1 MGRALKFSG
10 RAGMLRAPPSPPALG
25 FMTHFS
31 RPAGGRTLLL
41 ATAAGL
47 SFAVAGNAA
56 LAASSDSMLRTAE
69 GACLDAAVQ
78 QGWRRDLA
86 KVVSSRSLDA
96 DRVEVIFDVS
106 RDGTHT
112 ARLTCPFSARQGVM
126 GQIGAMGAKLG
137 ANADHSDYGKEFAK
151 SMATAGDA
159 GGPVNR
165 SRAWWLLLPVGLAA
179 LCWAALRGR
188 DHRDHGA
195 LPPQGQGMAAG
206 HAYGT
211 AAGHRTAEAFLAQ
224 ARSRDGH
231 VDSPVNVHELADDT
245 SLVRRRFRN
254 GDTISLT
261 GRRAEEWLEV
271 DGGGWV
277 READVRFDR
286 AGIAAAKRTV

>member
-1 MGRALKFSG
+1 MGRGQKLSG
-10 RAGMLRAPPSPPALG
+10 RAGSSRAPLPPVLG

-31 RPAGGRTLLL
+31 RPAGCRALLL
-41 ATAAGL
+41 ASAAGL
-47 SFAVAGNAA
+47 SFVVAGNAA
-56 LAASSDSMLRTAE
+56 LAASSDQLLRTAE
-69 GACLDAAVQ
+69 TACLDAAAQ

-86 KVVSSRSLDA
+86 KVVSSRTLGA
-96 DRVEVIFDVS
+96 DRVEVVFDLS

-112 ARLTCPFSARQGVM
+112 ARLTCPFSSGQGVM
-126 GQIGAMGAKLG
+126 GQLGAMGAKIG
-137 ANADHSDYGKEFAK
+137 ATADNSDYGKDFTK
-151 SMATAGDA
+151 SMSTVGDA
-159 GGPVNR
+159 GAPLSR

-188 DHRDHGA
+188 DHQAHGA
-195 LPPQGQGMAAG
+195 LPHHGHPLASGHDYDSAAG
-206 HAYGT
+206 S
-211 AAGHRTAEAFLAQ
+211 RTAEAFLAR

-231 VDSPVNVHELADDT
+231 ADSPVNVHELADGT

-286 AGIAAAKRTV
+286 SGIAAGQRSL

>member
-1 MGRALKFSG
+1 
-10 RAGMLRAPPSPPALG
+10 
-25 FMTHFS
+25 MTHFS
-31 RPAGGRTLLL
+31 RPAGSRALLL

-47 SFAVAGNAA
+47 SFAIAGNAA
-56 LAASSDSMLRTAE
+56 FAASSDQMLRTAE

-96 DRVEVIFDVS
+96 ERVEVIFDVS

-112 ARLTCPFSARQGVM
+112 ARLTCPFSASQGVM

-137 ANADHSDYGKEFAK
+137 STADPGNYGKEIAK
-151 SMATAGDA
+151 SMGAAGEAA
-159 GGPVNR
+159 GVGHP

-179 LCWAALRGR
+179 LCWAAMRGR
-188 DHRDHGA
+188 DHRAPEA
-195 LPPQGQGMAAG
+195 LPHHEHGMAHG
-206 HAYGT
+206 HDYGT
-211 AAGHRTAEAFLAQ
+211 AAGHRTADAFLAQ

-286 AGIAAAKRTV
+286 AGIAAGQRTV

>member
-1 MGRALKFSG
+1 
-10 RAGMLRAPPSPPALG
+10 
-25 FMTHFS
+25 MTPFS
-31 RPAGGRTLLL
+31 RPAGRRALLL

-47 SFAVAGNAA
+47 SVAVAGNAA
-56 LAASSDSMLRTAE
+56 LAASSDQMLRTAE

-96 DRVEVIFDVS
+96 DRVEVVFDLS

-137 ANADHSDYGKEFAK
+137 A
-151 SMATAGDA
+151 TAGDA
-159 GGPVNR
+159 AGPVNR

-188 DHRDHGA
+188 DHGDHGT
-195 LPPQGQGMAAG
+195 LPHQGHGVAAG
-206 HAYGT
+206 HDYGA
-211 AAGHRTAEAFLAQ
+211 AAGHRTADAFLAQ

-277 READVRFDR
+277 CEADVRFDR

>member
-1 MGRALKFSG
+1 VDGSFPALPG
-10 RAGMLRAPPSPPALG
+10 LRAPLYPPVLG

-31 RPAGGRTLLL
+31 RPAGCRALLL
-41 ATAAGL
+41 ASAAGL
-47 SFAVAGNAA
+47 SFVVAANAA
-56 LAASSDSMLRTAE
+56 LAASSDQLLRTAE
-69 GACLDAAVQ
+69 TACLDAAAQ

-86 KVVSSRSLDA
+86 KVVSSRTLGA
-96 DRVEVIFDVS
+96 DRVEVVFDLS

-112 ARLTCPFSARQGVM
+112 ARLTCPFSSGQGVM
-126 GQIGAMGAKLG
+126 GQLGAMGAKIG
-137 ANADHSDYGKEFAK
+137 ATADNSDYGKDFIK
-151 SMATAGDA
+151 SMSTVADA
-159 GGPVNR
+159 GAPLNR

-188 DHRDHGA
+188 DHQAHGA
-195 LPPQGQGMAAG
+195 LPHQGQPLASG
-206 HAYGT
+206 HPYDGT
-211 AAGHRTAEAFLAQ
+211 AGSRTAEAFLAR

-231 VDSPVNVHELADDT
+231 ADSPVNVHELADGT

-261 GRRAEEWLEV
+261 GRRAQEWLEV

-286 AGIAAAKRTV
+286 SAIAAGQRSL

>member
-1 MGRALKFSG
+1 MGRALRVLG
-10 RAGMLRAPPSPPALG
+10 CAGAPRAPFTPALG

-31 RPAGGRTLLL
+31 RPAACRALLL
-41 ATAAGL
+41 ASAAGL
-47 SFAVAGNAA
+47 SFAVAGPAA
-56 LAASSDSMLRTAE
+56 VAATPDQMLRSAE
-69 GACLDAAVQ
+69 SACLDAAVQ

-96 DRVEVIFDVS
+96 ERVEVIFDVS
-106 RDGTHT
+106 RDGINT

-137 ANADHSDYGKEFAK
+137 VNADHSDYGKEFIK
-151 SMATAGDA
+151 SMGTAGDA

-179 LCWAALRGR
+179 LCWAAMRGR
-188 DHRDHGA
+188 DHRHHDA
-195 LPPQGQGMAAG
+195 LPQQGHDPLGAG
-206 HAYGT
+206 HSYGT

-231 VDSPVNVHELADDT
+231 ADSPVNVHELADDT

-286 AGIAAAKRTV
+286 AGIAAAKRIV

>member
-1 MGRALKFSG
+1 
-10 RAGMLRAPPSPPALG
+10 
-25 FMTHFS
+25 MTHFS
-31 RPAGGRTLLL
+31 RPAGSRALLL

-47 SFAVAGNAA
+47 SFAIAGNAA
-56 LAASSDSMLRTAE
+56 LAASSESMLRTAE

-96 DRVEVIFDVS
+96 ERVEVIFDVS

-137 ANADHSDYGKEFAK
+137 TSADPGNYGKAIAK
-151 SMATAGDA
+151 SMGAAGEAA
-159 GGPVNR
+159 GVGHP

-179 LCWAALRGR
+179 LCWAAMRGR
-188 DHRDHGA
+188 NHRHHAA
-195 LPPQGQGMAAG
+195 LPHQGHDAPGAG
-206 HAYGT
+206 HPYGA
-211 AAGHRTAEAFLAQ
+211 AAGHRTADAFLAQ

-231 VDSPVNVHELADDT
+231 VDSPVNVHELADDS

-277 READVRFDR
+277 READVRFER
-286 AGIAAAKRTV
+286 AGIAAGQRTV